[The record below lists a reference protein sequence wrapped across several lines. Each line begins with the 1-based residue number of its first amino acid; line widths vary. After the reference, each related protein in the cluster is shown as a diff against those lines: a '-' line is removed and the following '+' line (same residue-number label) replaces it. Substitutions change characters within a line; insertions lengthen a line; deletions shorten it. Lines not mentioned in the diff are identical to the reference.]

1 MGITAERIQEFF
13 CEENHLLLIAKI
25 RVLRNRTEA
34 IRPVVE
40 GYKTEILKGF
50 EIVYDC
56 DIDRELGAPEY
67 GTQVLDPE
75 DLYRVDSKGPQEE
88 KVQAYYQALQR
99 AHVENGFGEMDG
111 KCPLLCAESDVRDA
125 ERLLREAFAIHCDE
139 PALGRWHHERT
150 PKLMEMLTNPPGFDE
165 ELDELGEHVF

>member
-1 MGITAERIQEFF
+1 MGITAKRIHEFF
-13 CEENHLLLIAKI
+13 CEEKHLMLIAKI

-40 GYKTEILKGF
+40 GYAKEILKGF

-56 DIDRELGAPEY
+56 DIDRELAAPEY

-88 KVQAYYQALQR
+88 KVQAYYTALQR
-99 AHVENGFGEMDG
+99 AHVEHGFGEMDG

-125 ERLLREAFAIHCDE
+125 ERLLREVFAIHCDE
-139 PALGRWHHERT
+139 PAIADYPHDTT
-150 PKLMEMLTNPPGFDE
+150 PKLMEMLTNPPGFDA
-165 ELDELGEHVF
+165 ELDALGEHVF

>member
-1 MGITAERIQEFF
+1 MGITAERIHEFF
-13 CEENHLLLIAKI
+13 CEEKHLLLISKI

-40 GYKTEILKGF
+40 GYAKELLKGF

-56 DIDRELGAPEY
+56 KIDQELGNPEY

-75 DLYRVDSKGPQEE
+75 DLYRVDFEGPQEE

-125 ERLLREAFAIHCDE
+125 EKMLRGAFADYCGE
-139 PALGRWHHERT
+139 PALDRYHFERT
-150 PKLMEMLTNPPGFDE
+150 PKLMEMLTNPPGFDA